1 LDRYWR
7 ESKKEEKRLRRRRRT
22 GNTALKIN
30 IPTNSGEVQ
39 RQQLY

>member
-7 ESKKEEKRLRRRRRT
+7 ESKKEEKRLERRRT
-22 GNTALKIN
+22 GNTTLKIN